1 MNVNGQL
8 DLQSLP
14 NEDLLAILSNAF
26 EQNAYTHALTELL
39 TKLCNTVAEQ
49 QKEIELLKAQTP
61 VAPVHKSGR
70 KRADFYYQASPL
82 TDDYLI
88 YLIDYNYFTIPE
100 LELEVGA
107 KKNQLRNRY
116 NRAKEQRRDK
126 PCR

>member
-1 MNVNGQL
+1 MNVNGLL
-8 DLQSLP
+8 DLKSLP
-14 NEDLLAILSNAF
+14 DEELLAILSNTIT
-26 EQNAYTHALTELL
+26 QNAYTHTVTELL
-39 TKLCNTVAEQ
+39 IRLCGIVEEQ

-88 YLIDYNYFTIPE
+88 YLIDYHYFTIPE

-126 PCR
+126 SCR

>member
-8 DLQSLP
+8 DLKSLP
-14 NEDLLAILSNAF
+14 DEELLAILSNTIN
-26 EQNAYTHALTELL
+26 QNAYTHTVTELL
-39 TKLCNTVAEQ
+39 IRLCGIVTKQ
-49 QKEIELLKAQTP
+49 QKEIEQLKSKTP

-88 YLIDYNYFTIPE
+88 YLIDCHYFTIPE

-126 PCR
+126 SCR

>member
-8 DLQSLP
+8 DLKTLP

-26 EQNAYTHALTELL
+26 EQNAYTHTLTELL

-49 QKEIELLKAQTP
+49 QKEIELLKAHTP

-70 KRADFYYQASPL
+70 KRTDFYYQTIPL

-88 YLIDYNYFTIPE
+88 YLIDYNHFTIPE

-126 PCR
+126 SCR